1 MTKGPEVNTL
11 LDQLN
16 ELLNDWDPIGVN
28 ETLREDGLPLEE
40 YRSYAPGLLAMLQRG
55 ATSDEVAEHLYFLA
69 AQQMGLATTK
79 TRQTAPAERIC
90 AWYSKVLDES

>member
-1 MTKGPEVNTL
+1 MTEHRDTDSL

-40 YRSYAPGLLAMLQRG
+40 YRSYVPVILSMLQRG
-55 ATSDEVAEHLYFLA
+55 ATSDEVAQHLQFLA
-69 AQQMGLATTK
+69 SQQMGLPTTK
-79 TRQTAPAERIC
+79 SAQAASAERIC
-90 AWYSKVLDES
+90 AWYKKALDAR